1 MAWLSQEAQL
11 SLSRCLTPKLLQE
24 VNATLFNPE
33 LAVLRWTAEGKT
45 ANDISCILKISEH
58 TVNFHINNVITK
70 LNASNKTSAAMLG
83 LL

>member
-1 MAWLSQEAQL
+1 MSQ
-11 SLSRCLTPKLLQE
+11 CLMPKLLPE
-24 VNATLFNPE
+24 VNATLFNHE
-33 LAVLRWTAEGKT
+33 IAVLRWTADGKT
-45 ANDISCILKISEH
+45 ANDISCILKISEN